1 MFLAFSLHFPC
12 LNLSYIYVLTFFFFF
27 FFFLQMVYTV
37 KKEAR
42 QAKQK
47 EELF

>member
-27 FFFLQMVYTV
+27 FLQMVYTV

-47 EELF
+47 EELL

>member
-27 FFFLQMVYTV
+27 FFLQMVYTV

-47 EELF
+47 EELL

>member
-27 FFFLQMVYTV
+27 FFLQMVYTV

>member
-27 FFFLQMVYTV
+27 LQMVYTV

-47 EELF
+47 EELL